1 VFSIGADGRYSTL
14 WGHALNSLES
24 FFTNT
29 PTEHPAS
36 SGLPRGH
43 IPLQRFLSVP
53 VMLGEELV
61 GQIALAN
68 KDEDYTRRDLEAIC
82 RVADFYALAIQG
94 NRAKKALQ
102 EAKDELEQ
110 RVKSRTQELVKANKK
125 LKSEIEERIRFQGQ
139 LEQTKS
145 RLQAVVDG
153 ISDPLILLKNDMT
166 VKMLNKAAA
175 DYYEL
180 SAYRDI
186 LGYKCHQM
194 LRASAV
200 PCEGCEVPS
209 AVSSGQSIMYER
221 KGFMDPDRMEN
232 VFLYPIEIKGEDGG
246 DILLRISDI
255 TEQRMFE
262 RQLIQSEKMASLGVL
277 VSSVAHEINNPNTFI
292 SFNIPILRS
301 YIKELLPIVDIF
313 AAEHADLEI
322 CRMAY
327 PEFREDI
334 AKLLDNIEHGSE
346 RISAFVSNL
355 KEFSQIR
362 DKIEE
367 EWIDLNSVIDRV
379 LSICHAQLK
388 KNIESF
394 IMNIPE
400 GPLRIW
406 CDPSALEQ
414 LLLNLLVNATQA
426 ADKKNSR
433 VELSLEIR
441 GSWHDH
447 TIFEVR
453 DNGSG
458 IDEKIMHKIFDPFFT
473 SKSHMGGTGLG
484 LYVTQGLVESLRGR
498 IEVESKPGEGSTF
511 RVVLPDKERRSKARE

>member
-1 VFSIGADGRYSTL
+1 
-14 WGHALNSLES
+14 
-24 FFTNT
+24 
-29 PTEHPAS
+29 
-36 SGLPRGH
+36 
-43 IPLQRFLSVP
+43 
-53 VMLGEELV
+53 
-61 GQIALAN
+61 
-68 KDEDYTRRDLEAIC
+68 
-82 RVADFYALAIQG
+82 
-94 NRAKKALQ
+94 
-102 EAKDELEQ
+102 
-110 RVKSRTQELVKANKK
+110 
-125 LKSEIEERIRFQGQ
+125 
-139 LEQTKS
+139 
-145 RLQAVVDG
+145 
-153 ISDPLILLKNDMT
+153 MT

-180 SAYRDI
+180 SAYQDI

-194 LRASAV
+194 QRASAA
-200 PCEGCEVPS
+200 PCEDCEVPS
-209 AVSSGQSIMYER
+209 AISSGQSIMYER

-262 RQLIQSEKMASLGVL
+262 RRLIQSEKMASLGVL

-322 CRMAY
+322 CHMAY

-346 RISAFVSNL
+346 RISVFVSNL

-362 DKIEE
+362 DKIKE
-367 EWIDLNSVIDRV
+367 EWIELNSVIERV
-379 LSICHAQLK
+379 LSICSAQLK
-388 KNIESF
+388 KNVKSF

-400 GPLRIW
+400 GPLRFW
-406 CDPSALEQ
+406 CDSSVLEQ

-441 GSWHDH
+441 DSWHDH
-447 TIFEVR
+447 TIIEVR

-458 IDEKIMHKIFDPFFT
+458 IDEKIMDKIFDPFFT
-473 SKSHMGGTGLG
+473 TKANMGGTGLG

-498 IEVESKPGEGSTF
+498 IEVESKAEEGSTF